1 MIEKFDLT
9 QLICMG
15 GNMNN
20 SDFEES
26 QRLRWLVNDNPK
38 NIDYRFEQARF
49 FAGCDDDIH
58 TIIAYCK
65 IIKLF
70 DNNVTAY
77 IELAEYLYFTN
88 SNEWAIEVAM
98 EGLKYNYSDKL
109 REILNNSII
118 SFTEMYS
125 KKR

>member
-20 SDFEES
+20 ADFEES
-26 QRLRWLVNDNPK
+26 QRLRWLVNGNRANLDLHL
-38 NIDYRFEQARF
+38 EQARF
-49 FAGCDDDIH
+49 FAGCDDSIH
-58 TIIAYCK
+58 TIISYCYIVK
-65 IIKLF
+65 AF
-70 DNNVTAY
+70 NNNLSAY
-77 IELAEYLYFTN
+77 IELAEYLYFAN
-88 SNEWAIEVAM
+88 RNEWAVEVAM
-98 EGLKYNYSDKL
+98 EGLKHNDSDKL